1 MATPGDK
8 LNQAGDDLTSKMEG
22 LSASMRFTIG
32 NVDMLGERL
41 KVSSKEFYSLV
52 EASNQF
58 EKSLSQNK
66 DMMDK
71 IVSGEMDL
79 AKAKEIARKSQEK
92 RNKML
97 KQAENLQKKLDT
109 MHQRGSRKQKQDLK
123 DQINLLVSKAKT
135 EKKHMDTAVS
145 TAQKGQSKL
154 SRGLSGIGRFL
165 NNKVFQGAGKG
176 FEGMAAGARKAKVG
190 MKGATGFMG
199 KFMVLAKSFARAN
212 IFGLIIS
219 AVAFIVKAV
228 LQINQEVAQIGRNL
242 GISADQARKVRQHF
256 VNVAADAARLG
267 IEYTDILDA
276 QQALNSSLGTSATM
290 ISGDILI
297 GMAELTKRM
306 KLSTEAAVGF
316 GKIALAT
323 RKTTEQITKA
333 TIEGANAAAKDF
345 GVRIEFPKLL
355 ETVGRISGR
364 VRLIF
369 ADNMKLMG
377 ETVASAQLLGLTM
390 KDIEASQSSLLNF
403 QTSIEKEMKAEL
415 FLGRQINLERARLAA
430 LTNDFKT
437 LTEEITREAGD
448 YVDFMSMNALQQN
461 SIAEALGMS
470 ADQMA
475 DMLLQQADLN
485 ALKQKALEQGKD
497 EIAANLSQMSV
508 QEAFLASME
517 KLKIIVIN
525 MLGKIEDFELSRTMS
540 ALLGFGFKR
549 TKLFDGMT
557 EKMEGIGEASSI
569 NKDTSIY
576 GDNQLTGQAI
586 PITNDFSLGG
596 LKLRTNPLDTF
607 TLVGGTAMDGRPAN
621 PPMQQENQMNS
632 TFVVR
637 QEKWDTVN
645 FDFDTTKFSY

>member
-190 MKGATGFMG
+190 KKGATGFMG

>member
-92 RNKML
+92 RNKIL

>member
-557 EKMEGIGEASSI
+557 DKMEGIGEASSI